1 MKEKIRAGRNRTI
14 VLEESELEGLRKRL
28 LIPKQLEAS
37 EKLTSDFFIN
47 KTINDDLFH
56 AINFIPDNFADLI
69 IIDPPYNLTK
79 NFNGNVFN
87 SRTIEA
93 YDEYLASWFPLV
105 CRKLKQNGSLYI
117 CGDWKCTASL
127 QRAVE
132 KELTIINRITWQ
144 REKGRG
150 AKENWK
156 NGMEDIWFAVK
167 NPKDYY
173 FNVEA
178 VKVKRRVIAPYRV
191 DGKPKDWD
199 ETENGNYRITYPSNF
214 WDDISIPFWSMPENT
229 DHPTQKPEKL
239 YAKLILASSK
249 PGDIVF
255 DPFLGSGTASVVA
268 KKLGRRYC
276 GIELNEE
283 YAMLAEKRLQMAD
296 DDKTIQ
302 GYGDGVFWERNS
314 TELVQKRN
322 REQNQKQE
330 SQPKQKKTKKQKDD
344 GTQSLFDNE

>member
-79 NFNGNVFN
+79 NFNGTVFN
-87 SRTIEA
+87 SRTVEA
-93 YDEYLASWFPLV
+93 YDEYLTSWFPLV
-105 CRKLKQNGSLYI
+105 CQKLKQNGSLYI

-132 KELTIINRITWQ
+132 KELTIMNRITWQ

-330 SQPKQKKTKKQKDD
+330 SQHKQKKTKKQKDD